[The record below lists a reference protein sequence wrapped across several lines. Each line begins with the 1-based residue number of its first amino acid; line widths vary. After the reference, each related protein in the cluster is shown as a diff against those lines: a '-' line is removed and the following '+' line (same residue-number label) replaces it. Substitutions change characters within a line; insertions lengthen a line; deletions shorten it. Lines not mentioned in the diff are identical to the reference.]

1 MQGGEMD
8 DNQGGGVGAFQEEEA
23 NKKRQKK
30 EDSVS
35 NYSLLT
41 TGLAPFELD
50 KLVQTNINR
59 LHRETKLTR
68 QFTRPS
74 GT

>member
-1 MQGGEMD
+1 MD

-35 NYSLLT
+35 NYSLLAESQ
-41 TGLAPFELD
+41 LSIELD
-50 KLVQTNINR
+50 KLVQTNFYR

-68 QFTRPS
+68 QFTRLS